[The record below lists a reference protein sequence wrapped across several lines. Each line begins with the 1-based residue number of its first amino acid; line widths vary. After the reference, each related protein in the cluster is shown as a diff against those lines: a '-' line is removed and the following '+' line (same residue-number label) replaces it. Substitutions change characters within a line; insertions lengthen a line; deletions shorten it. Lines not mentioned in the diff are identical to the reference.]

1 MFRIENKKDLRMAGR
16 AIREG
21 WEIDKQAVAAS
32 LMEIIESRDPD
43 MMLEAAKLLILA
55 DGLDV
60 KREELQAKQDAKD
73 AEHKLRLLELAR
85 SIPVD
90 DLARIASENGIAGPG
105 DEAAGQ

>member
-1 MFRIENKKDLRMAGR
+1 MAGR

-21 WEIDKQAVAAS
+21 WDVDKREVAEA
-32 LMEIIESRDPD
+32 LMEVIRSRDPD
-43 MMLEAAKLLILA
+43 MMLEAAKLLLLA

-73 AEHKLRLLELAR
+73 ADQKLRLLELAQ

-90 DLARIASENGIAGPG
+90 ELARIASENGIAGAAEHG
-105 DEAAGQ
+105 DG